1 MMLIWYKTNLG
12 VGNTMVPSE
21 IAKYIIIKVLLA
33 IEGSWR
39 WGPYLFIG
47 PDRGQHFAHCLGVKW
62 YLSFSRDVSHYI
74 EFVRMYVIR
83 QYRGMSIR

>member
-21 IAKYIIIKVLLA
+21 IAKYVIIKVLLV

-39 WGPYLFIG
+39 WGPYWD
-47 PDRGQHFAHCLGVKW
+47 PD
-62 YLSFSRDVSHYI
+62 
-74 EFVRMYVIR
+74 IR
-83 QYRGMSIR
+83 R